1 MSIRKAVGRLF
12 SVLWTGVDAVRKIL
26 HLLIL
31 LMIFS
36 VVIGALSSTGPLI
49 PKNAALVIR
58 PVGNIVEQLEG
69 DPYDRALAELMDD
82 ADAQTL
88 VQDMS
93 MVCSTR
99 RTMIALLQFSWTCPR
114 FPVVA

>member
-69 DPYDRALAELMDD
+69 DPYDRALARRHWCR
-82 ADAQTL
+82 TL
-88 VQDMS
+88 S